1 MEVDLIIFDL
11 DGTLVN
17 SIPDLTNSLNHVASG
32 FNRSMFDELLV
43 SKLVGSGLTK
53 LIEEAFNISNHEKG
67 FDDYFNRFIS
77 HYEQNYSDKSYLYNN
92 VNKILKYFIDKKIAL
107 LSNKID
113 YITKQVLIDFNID
126 TFFNLALGSTDNMA
140 KKPSAE
146 PVLYIMDKLKVA
158 PSSVVMVGDS
168 EPDIMCAKNAGIKS
182 IAVTYGYRSK
192 KQLEHL
198 NPDFIIDDI
207 MELKSIIR

>member
-1 MEVDLIIFDL
+1 MKVDLIIFDL

-17 SIPDLTNSLNHVASG
+17 SIPDLTLSLNHVAKIY
-32 FNRSMFDELLV
+32 NKSMFDELLV

-53 LIEEAFNISNHEKG
+53 LIEEAFNISNQDKAFADF
-67 FDDYFNRFIS
+67 FDTFIA
-77 HYEQNYSDKSYLYNN
+77 HYEQNYSNQSYLYNN
-92 VNKILKYFIDKKIAL
+92 AAEILVHFNGKKKAL

-113 YITKQVLIDFNID
+113 RITKQVVIDFNIGTYFDMVLGATD
-126 TFFNLALGSTDNMA
+126 TLA
-140 KKPSAE
+140 KKPSGE
-146 PVLYIMDKLKVA
+146 PIHYIMDKLKVD

-198 NPDFIIDDI
+198 NPDFIIDNI